1 MKILSTFNNTNYKTY
16 IELLNQLKI
25 PYEKK
30 TNVLLE
36 KKINEER
43 NLILYDITIYSMEL
57 IQAKAEK
64 ILTSNQKFSRY
75 NSKYL
80 FQNCIHISELFIC
93 SERELAKDKEI
104 KERYDKC
111 IEKCKNEIK
120 NINAK
125 SLVEIDKI
133 KNSSIIIKN
142 GEKMEREDLLIL
154 LDNYREALQN
164 IKELENYELE
174 AIILANIIKI
184 NYKYLNNENYEKLK
198 NTTEQVILLAKQA
211 NKNVEQ
217 SDWFLEIN
225 EILQELNKKL
235 KEKEKLNQENFE
247 EKYINENKNI
257 FDEIN
262 EYKKKSNLKFIEFIL
277 NKYPPKKSPL
287 KKNLS
292 VKEQWN
298 KDSKSFIE
306 RLSARYN
313 PDNYPKNTNEEK
325 LKYTIYQTISTEI
338 NLIKSKLNQNKI
350 ELEEF

>member
-235 KEKEKLNQENFE
+235 KEKEKLNQEN
-247 EKYINENKNI
+247 
-257 FDEIN
+257 
-262 EYKKKSNLKFIEFIL
+262 YK
-277 NKYPPKKSPL
+277 
-287 KKNLS
+287 
-292 VKEQWN
+292 
-298 KDSKSFIE
+298 
-306 RLSARYN
+306 
-313 PDNYPKNTNEEK
+313 
-325 LKYTIYQTISTEI
+325 
-338 NLIKSKLNQNKI
+338 
-350 ELEEF
+350 